1 MINLNV
7 LDQAGEEERL
17 FLHEV
22 LSVPCVYYLLKLSLY
37 YSLLR
42 LIEMWR
48 VFNIS
53 LEDKK
58 MLFFIR
64 WDLVNILKHHGITP
78 IILERIPPAPTREA
92 IATPP
97 ITAALAKSIS
107 S

>member
-1 MINLNV
+1 MS
-7 LDQAGEEERL
+7 
-17 FLHEV
+17 HEV
-22 LSVPCVYYLLKLSLY
+22 LSVPCVYYLLKLPLY
-37 YSLLR
+37 YPLLR
-42 LIEMWR
+42 LIEIWA
-48 VFNIS
+48 VVYIL
-53 LEDKK
+53 LEYKK
-58 MLFFIR
+58 MLLFIR